1 VRKTNK
7 AHNAKLLLALTDDL
21 LFEFKSIEDDI
32 LNLVDEVDLH
42 EFLKEA
48 SEAIEDAEKLSEFI
62 REKVTIAIER
72 FLVSL
77 LKRIYVWILVVRTLC
92 LPSNSI
98 NHRTI
103 YRKCPY
109 RLKNVILLM
118 DGF

>member
-1 VRKTNK
+1 VRKTRK
-7 AHNAKLLLALTDDL
+7 AHNTKLLLALTDDL
-21 LFEFKSIEDDI
+21 LLKFKSIEDDI

-77 LKRIYVWILVVRTLC
+77 LKSIYVWIWSLGRFAYRVTR
-92 LPSNSI
+92 SI
-98 NHRTI
+98 TGLSTKDVHT
-103 YRKCPY
+103 
-109 RLKNVILLM
+109 
-118 DGF
+118 G